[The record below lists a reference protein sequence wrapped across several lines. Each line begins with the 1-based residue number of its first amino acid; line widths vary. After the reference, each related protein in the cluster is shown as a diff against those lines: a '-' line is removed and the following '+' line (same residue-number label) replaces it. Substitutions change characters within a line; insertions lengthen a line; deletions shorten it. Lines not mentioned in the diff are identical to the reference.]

1 MYTSIE
7 IICKMADKTPRTGNA
22 RVLVEPNPRVRN
34 PRVMSMWI
42 SKNEITS
49 SFEQDGETYYFA
61 RISRRYLTDNGI
73 KLVDIAKR
81 ATSKEKRDVNGYLI
95 TIREIVYKRLDRL
108 NAPHQLVKRIRE
120 FLEVLEAEAE
130 RKFFKRTGSQLKRTY
145 QTLISSIK
153 HLTQQDALIHEK
165 ARRLKNYE
173 DQRQEQAE
181 RMKSRQEESL
191 GRSKPSPVRKTSRL
205 RRFANSVLG
214 RLG

>member
-7 IICKMADKTPRTGNA
+7 IICQMADKTASTGNI

-49 SFEQDGETYYFA
+49 SFEQDGKTYYFA
-61 RISRRYLTDNGI
+61 RIARRYLTDNGI
-73 KLVDIAKR
+73 KPVDIAQR
-81 ATSKEKRDVNGYLI
+81 ATSKEKRDVNGYLT

-108 NAPHQLVKRIRE
+108 KAPTQLVKRIND
-120 FLEVLEAEAE
+120 FLEVLEGEAE
-130 RKFFKRTGSQLKRTY
+130 RKFFKRTVVQLRKTY
-145 QTLISSIK
+145 HTLVSTVT
-153 HLTQQDALIHEK
+153 HLTRQDAQIHEK

-173 DQRQEQAE
+173 DQRREQAE
-181 RMKSRQEESL
+181 RMKQRQEESL

-205 RRFANSVLG
+205 RRFANTVLG
-214 RLG
+214 RHG